1 MKEAVQKIIEEVNLR
16 TTKDYNRMGITQLSG
31 ELRDAME
38 FEREIFQKIEDLEN
52 QGTETELIHYA
63 KVVCKNTTSRE
74 ISEIQ
79 EVYLTKIDKEYL
91 RSN

>member
-16 TTKDYNRMGITQLSG
+16 AIKDYKKMDIPQLSG

-38 FEREIFQKIEDLEN
+38 FEREIFQKIEALEN
-52 QGTETELIHYA
+52 QGAENDLIHYA
-63 KVVCKNTTSRE
+63 KIVCKNTTSRE

-79 EVYLTKIDKEYL
+79 EVYLTKIKTEYL
-91 RSN
+91 EPN

>member
-16 TTKDYNRMGITQLSG
+16 VIKDYKKMSITQLSG
-31 ELRDAME
+31 ELRDAIE
-38 FEREIFQKIEDLEN
+38 FEREIFQKIEELERN
-52 QGTETELIHYA
+52 GSVNELTHYA

-79 EVYLTKIDKEYL
+79 EIYLEKIDVEYL
-91 RSN
+91 RSK